1 MIYFVF
7 CNILFIILIV
17 LSIDTDIQE
26 NNIDTII
33 LTYQ

>member
-7 CNILFIILIV
+7 YNILFIILIV